1 MSTTLTWLGHSAWR
15 LQTAGTTLLIDPFFT
30 GNPAAATTVD
40 EVAADFIVI
49 THGHGDH
56 VGDAAAIARRTG
68 ALVISNFEIIEWLAP
83 QGVQRGHAMN
93 IGGAHS
99 FPFGD
104 LKLTI
109 AHHSSMLPD
118 GSSGGNPCGLLIRL
132 SDGQKIYHAGDTGL
146 FYDMKLIGEAGIDLA
161 ILPIGDNFTMG
172 PDDAIRAVQLIGP
185 RRVVPTH
192 FNTWSLI
199 AQDAAAWAAR
209 VRSETVA
216 EPVVLAPGA
225 SLSL

>member
-56 VGDAAAIARRTG
+56 IGDAAAIARRTG

>member
-1 MSTTLTWLGHSAWR
+1 MSTTLTWLVHSAWR

-56 VGDAAAIARRTG
+56 IGDAAAIARRTG